1 MAENHHMISK
11 GGGPGGTATSFLAQ
25 QLSLTNLA
33 VNAHGNHRASR
44 KRCEPST
51 APAGGA

>member
-1 MAENHHMISK
+1 MAENRHMIGK
-11 GGGPGGTATSFLAQ
+11 DGGPGGTATSFLAQ

-33 VNAHGNHRASR
+33 VNANANPRASR